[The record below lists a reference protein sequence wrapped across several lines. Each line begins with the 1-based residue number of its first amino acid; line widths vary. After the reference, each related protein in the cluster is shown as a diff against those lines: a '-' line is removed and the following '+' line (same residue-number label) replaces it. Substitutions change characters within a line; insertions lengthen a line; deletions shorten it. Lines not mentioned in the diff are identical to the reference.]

1 MQGCEPLERTN
12 QQRAGMGKRYQ
23 HPSALTGDGEEC
35 GKERN
40 RPPMSLYHDVME
52 ARTPLIEAF
61 GPLGITYYIGGSVSS
76 SLHGMARRT
85 QDVDV
90 IADIGPAQVR
100 SLVQALQNDYYV
112 DEQAWQDAVRRG
124 FPYNVLHLGTM
135 LKVDLIPL
143 KRRAFTREE
152 ARRAQ
157 THVLEAGT
165 RPVRV
170 ASAEDA
176 VLTKL
181 EWFEMG
187 GRSSARQWNDI
198 LGIIKQQG
206 AALDVPYLGQWA
218 DVLGV
223 RDLLERALVEA
234 GLKRP

>member
-1 MQGCEPLERTN
+1 
-12 QQRAGMGKRYQ
+12 
-23 HPSALTGDGEEC
+23 
-35 GKERN
+35 
-40 RPPMSLYHDVME
+40 MSLYHDVM
-52 ARTPLIEAF
+52 AALTPLIEAF
-61 GPLGITYYIGGSVSS
+61 ERLGITYYIGGSVSS
-76 SLHGMARRT
+76 SLHGLARRT

-90 IADIGPAQVR
+90 IADIRPGQVR
-100 SLVQALQNDYYV
+100 SLVQALQSDYYV
-112 DEQAWQDAVRRG
+112 DEQAWQDAIRRD
-124 FPYNVLHLGTM
+124 FPYNVLHLDTM

-157 THVLEAGT
+157 PHVLEAGT

-176 VLTKL
+176 ILTKL

-206 AALDVPYLGQWA
+206 VALDFTYLGQWA
-218 DVLGV
+218 DVLRV
-223 RDLLERALVEA
+223 RDLLERALFEA
-234 GLKRP
+234 GLKQP

>member
-1 MQGCEPLERTN
+1 
-12 QQRAGMGKRYQ
+12 
-23 HPSALTGDGEEC
+23 
-35 GKERN
+35 
-40 RPPMSLYHDVME
+40 MSLYHEVME
-52 ARTPLIEAF
+52 ALTPLIEAF
-61 GPLGITYYIGGSVSS
+61 ERLGITYYIGGSVSS
-76 SLHGMARRT
+76 SLHGLARRT

-90 IADIGPAQVR
+90 IADIGSHQVR
-100 SLVQALQNDYYV
+100 SLVQALQSDYYV

-124 FPYNVLHLGTM
+124 LPYNVIHLNTM

-157 THVLEAGT
+157 THILEAGT
-165 RPVRV
+165 RSVRV

-206 AALDVPYLGQWA
+206 AALDVPYLAQWA

>member
-1 MQGCEPLERTN
+1 M
-12 QQRAGMGKRYQ
+12 
-23 HPSALTGDGEEC
+23 
-35 GKERN
+35 
-40 RPPMSLYHDVME
+40 PMSMYHDVME
-52 ARTPLIEAF
+52 ALTPLVEALEQ
-61 GPLGITYYIGGSVSS
+61 LGIVYYIGGSVSS

-90 IADIGPAQVR
+90 IADVGSNQIR
-100 SLVQALQNDYYV
+100 SLVQALQSEYYV
-112 DEQAWQDAVRRG
+112 DEQAWKDAVRRG
-124 FPYNVLHLGTM
+124 LPYNVIHLNTM

-165 RPVRV
+165 RAVRV

-176 VLTKL
+176 ILTKL

-198 LGIIKQQG
+198 LGIMKQQG
-206 AALDVPYLGQWA
+206 AALDVPYLAQWA
-218 DVLGV
+218 DALRV

-234 GLKRP
+234 SLNQP

>member
-1 MQGCEPLERTN
+1 ML
-12 QQRAGMGKRYQ
+12 
-23 HPSALTGDGEEC
+23 
-35 GKERN
+35 
-40 RPPMSLYHDVME
+40 LYHDVME
-52 ARTPLIEAF
+52 ALTPLIEAF
-61 GPLGITYYIGGSVSS
+61 ERLGITYYIGGSVSS

-90 IADIGPAQVR
+90 IADIRPGQVR
-100 SLVQALQNDYYV
+100 SLVQALQSDYYV
-112 DEQAWQDAVRRG
+112 DGQAWQDAVRRG

-176 VLTKL
+176 ILTKL

-198 LGIIKQQG
+198 LGIIRQQG
-206 AALDVPYLGQWA
+206 AALDVPYLTHWA

-234 GLKRP
+234 GLNQP